1 MSKSTDG
8 IRATKQGSGHPATKF
23 DLRMRNPMA
32 KIHIPAACIH
42 QGGLVLYATALKVS
56 DLVSENFYNVE
67 TLDPAD
73 PNDKGYQRLLNIARA
88 KRLADYI
95 IKGQDS
101 QDAFLPT
108 SVFLATDKSIAYNEQ
123 DHTIEFDT
131 SAVGP
136 FSVVD

>member
-1 MSKSTDG
+1 
-8 IRATKQGSGHPATKF
+8 
-23 DLRMRNPMA
+23 MA
-32 KIHIPAACIH
+32 KIHIPASRIH

-56 DLVSENFYNVE
+56 DLVSENFYSVE

-73 PNDKGYQRLLNIARA
+73 PGDKGYQRLLNIARA

-123 DHTIEFDT
+123 DHTILFDT

-136 FSVVD
+136 FSALQQIQNIPA